1 MNRKYSTHLK
11 SVQTDCAHRLKLTF
25 PLIIILVGALFL
37 SSTPCSAHPSHLF
50 KIATMAPEGSVW
62 MRKFHDFADEVK
74 EKSNGEIAFKVYPGG
89 VMGDDQAMYRKMRVG
104 QLHGGGFTMTGIA
117 VTVPD
122 FRVMAL
128 PFFFDSYDEVDVV
141 KNGLLPLFKKKFSE
155 KKLELIA
162 MTEVGF
168 IYTMATTPKTTIND
182 LKKGKC
188 WSPAGDPLTSTF
200 LSTIGITPIQ
210 LSIPDVLSSLQTGL
224 VNTVF
229 NSLYGSI
236 VLQWFTKAKYI
247 TDTPYGYAY
256 GVFLMDKRSFS
267 KLDPHEQ
274 KLIQTTAD
282 KHFSIL
288 LDKTR
293 QSNIDSR
300 RTLMEHGVQF
310 IPSPK
315 EVVKELYQ
323 YRDQTV
329 QQLTGKSFSKEIY
342 EKALHLLTT
351 FRNEKSKTTQ
361 KQ

>member
-1 MNRKYSTHLK
+1 MFW
-11 SVQTDCAHRLKLTF
+11 QTDLDRRLN
-25 PLIIILVGALFL
+25 LILPVVVALVSALFL
-37 SSTPCSAHPSHLF
+37 SSAVCHAKPHHLF
-50 KIATMAPEGSVW
+50 KIATLAPEGSVW
-62 MRKFHDFADEVK
+62 MRTFHDFTDEIK
-74 EKSNGEIAFKVYPGG
+74 EKSNGTISFKVYPGG

-117 VTVPD
+117 KVVPD

-128 PFFFDSYDEVDVV
+128 PFLFDSYDEVDVV
-141 KNGLLPLFKKKFSE
+141 KNGLLPIFKKKFSE

-168 IYTMATTPKTTIND
+168 VYAMGTTPLSTIDD
-182 LKKGKC
+182 LKNGKC
-188 WSPAGDPLTSTF
+188 WSPTGDPITSTF
-200 LSTIGITPIQ
+200 LSTIGIAPIQ

-247 TDTPYGYAY
+247 AEAPYGYAY
-256 GVFLMDKRSFS
+256 GAFLMDKRSFS
-267 KLDPHEQ
+267 KLDQQDQ

-293 QSNIDSR
+293 QSNVSSRKTLID
-300 RTLMEHGVQF
+300 HGIQF
-310 IPSPK
+310 IPTSV
-315 EVVKELYQ
+315 EVVSQLQQ
-323 YRDQTV
+323 YRGQTV
-329 QQLTGKSFSKEIY
+329 QQLAGKSFSKEIHQ
-342 EKALHLLTT
+342 KALHLLTT
-351 FRNEKSKTTQ
+351 HRNQ
-361 KQ
+361 KH